1 MTLFL
6 QACGAALT
14 GVLLIL
20 TLGSR
25 GKETGALLALTVC
38 CMAGVAAMSYLRPV
52 LDFLSSLEN
61 LGGLDGD
68 LVALLLKAVGI
79 GMISEIASLICTDS
93 GNASLGKA
101 VQLLGS
107 AAILWL
113 SLPLFSAL
121 MELLQAILGEL

>member
-6 QACGAALT
+6 QACGAALI